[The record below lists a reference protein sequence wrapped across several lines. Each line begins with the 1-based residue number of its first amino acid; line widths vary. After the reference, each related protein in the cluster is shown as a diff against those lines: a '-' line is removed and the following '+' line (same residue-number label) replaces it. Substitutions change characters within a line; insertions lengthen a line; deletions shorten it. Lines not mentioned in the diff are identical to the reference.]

1 MNKKKILLLIIVVT
15 IIIAIIFFYRLR
27 PKEIKVPKKNENEY
41 VTNSNDN
48 SGVIESQTVSGLK
61 ISNIMLVVEE
71 KGSTFTADVTNIT
84 NEVITGNLKIKF
96 KTSTDKEVT
105 SILGYFGGSIEP
117 GETKQIISNTSRQ
130 LKKNI
135 IKSVEYELI
144 TE

>member
-1 MNKKKILLLIIVVT
+1 MKKKKKIILLIILV
-15 IIIAIIFFYRLR
+15 IITLALLLLTFFM
-27 PKEIKVPKKNENEY
+27 VSKKNHE
-41 VTNSNDN
+41 TNIKKTNANDN

-61 ISNIMLVVEE
+61 INNIMLVVEE

-84 NEVITGNLKIKF
+84 DEVITGNLEIKF

-135 IKSVEYELI
+135 IKSVEYELNL
-144 TE
+144 

>member
-48 SGVIESQTVSGLK
+48 SGIIESQTVSGLK

-117 GETKQIISNTSRQ
+117 GKTKQIISNTSRQ

-135 IKSVEYELI
+135 IKSVEYELNL
-144 TE
+144 